1 VGNSLWLNWKF
12 VLMRQVVLWQM
23 IFKICVIYIP
33 NVGRS
38 SFWKSIQ
45 LLIYLPINVG
55 RSSFW
60 KSIQL
65 LN

>member
-1 VGNSLWLNWKF
+1 MTKLKVCSYETSSIMANE
-12 VLMRQVVLWQM
+12 
-23 IFKICVIYIP
+23 IFKNCIIYLP

-45 LLIYLPINVG
+45 LLIYLPNVG